1 MESVFEGDGTKMR
14 PSFKWQMGDECVSL
28 EKYIHVYTR
37 NPEDLYEAVKKRAI
51 EKEEE
56 EDYEENELY
65 HKEIKASLI
74 GIDETKMKSNLRI
87 LDNFIR
93 EEEEKEKA
101 KSTLK
106 QVNTENADEAIDGTL
121 NEKVRAE
128 EEKTVLQPDQTGSCY
143 EDIHGTDEVGYE
155 KKMNTTFDII
165 EEIKASLVG
174 FDKNKIKSNLRILD
188 NLIREEEEKEKAK
201 SELKQ
206 VHTENVD
213 QAAVDVTDNKSELKQ
228 VHTENVDQ
236 AAVDVSGND
245 KIKDEK
251 EKIVLLPDQTGSCY
265 EDTDGTNEVDYEK
278 KLILVLT
285 YFLKNQRKE
294 CLNLNSPPKTEK
306 PPI

>member
-1 MESVFEGDGTKMR
+1 
-14 PSFKWQMGDECVSL
+14 
-28 EKYIHVYTR
+28 
-37 NPEDLYEAVKKRAI
+37 
-51 EKEEE
+51 
-56 EDYEENELY
+56 
-65 HKEIKASLI
+65 
-74 GIDETKMKSNLRI
+74 
-87 LDNFIR
+87 
-93 EEEEKEKA
+93 
-101 KSTLK
+101 
-106 QVNTENADEAIDGTL
+106 
-121 NEKVRAE
+121 
-128 EEKTVLQPDQTGSCY
+128 
-143 EDIHGTDEVGYE
+143 
-155 KKMNTTFDII
+155 MNTTFDII

-245 KIKDEK
+245 KIIDEK

-278 KLILVLT
+278 KNNTCFDI
-285 YFLKNQRKE
+285 FF
-294 CLNLNSPPKTEK
+294 EK
-306 PPI
+306 PKKRMSKPKLSSENKKTANLMPNVLDQNIKRNENKEDVKLEEKKINTSFDIM